1 MATVK
6 ELRDRLRGP
15 LQLELKSG
23 CQDSVVVG
31 GLERLVETVGAP
43 FADVRAVIEGYG
55 SLDAEQREG
64 RLERALRLLDESPLF
79 KQPENR
85 ITPTP
90 AAPPPKASEA
100 PQSVR
105 PGTGESFGSDILDTP
120 LEDRAIDLGAQAP
133 KKLAAVGIRT
143 YRDLLHHYPK
153 RYEDRRALPYFA
165 SLQDQEAA
173 TVVGT
178 ITGRK
183 ATRSKRGMVVLRAF
197 LEDGLGAR
205 LTVTWFNQPWL
216 EKQLFP
222 GQRLIVTGKVKRR
235 GSLVEISASHHEI
248 DDDSESLSAG
258 RIVGV
263 YGSTQGLSQAY
274 VRRAA
279 HRLLS
284 ALETLPDHL
293 PRSVLERFDLV
304 SLDQALRE
312 VHFPTHEKEL
322 GRALRRLKFDEFL
335 FLELRVLLNRDTTL
349 LGKKF
354 KVRKKDL
361 ADFRSSLPFK
371 MTGAQER
378 ALREILGDM
387 AGPKQMARL
396 LQGDVGSGKTAVAA
410 AAAFVAVRNGYQAAL
425 MAPTEILA
433 RQHFLNLIQ
442 YLYPLG
448 VSCELFIGTMS
459 PRERFEARERLRSSQ
474 VDVAVGTHALIQEGV
489 EFRDLGLA
497 VIDEEHRFGVE
508 QRRKLLG
515 NLPDVLVMSATPIP
529 RSLALTYYGD
539 LELSVID
546 ELPPGRKGVT
556 TRLVNAA
563 KRRDVYR
570 FAWGEIQKGRQVYL
584 VTPLIEE
591 SEALENTVSTTKM
604 FEDLQ
609 QIMPPGCRIDM
620 LHGKMLGAEKDAVME
635 RFRRHEFDLL
645 VSTTVIEVGVDIP
658 NASLMIIENAERF
671 GLSQLHQL
679 RGRVGRGE
687 HDSYCVLVAGDR
699 SKKTQHRLE
708 VIEKHSDGFVI
719 SEKDLELRGP
729 GEIRGTR
736 QSGLPDLVLGD
747 LSQDGDIIEKSRDL
761 AKRMLEADPKLEASW
776 AVRLRD
782 ELKRRSEAVGFRE
795 II

>member
-1 MATVK
+1 M
-6 ELRDRLRGP
+6 
-15 LQLELKSG
+15 
-23 CQDSVVVG
+23 
-31 GLERLVETVGAP
+31 
-43 FADVRAVIEGYG
+43 
-55 SLDAEQREG
+55 
-64 RLERALRLLDESPLF
+64 
-79 KQPENR
+79 
-85 ITPTP
+85 
-90 AAPPPKASEA
+90 
-100 PQSVR
+100 
-105 PGTGESFGSDILDTP
+105 
-120 LEDRAIDLGAQAP
+120 
-133 KKLAAVGIRT
+133 
-143 YRDLLHHYPK
+143 
-153 RYEDRRALPYFA
+153 
-165 SLQDQEAA
+165 
-173 TVVGT
+173 
-178 ITGRK
+178 
-183 ATRSKRGMVVLRAF
+183 
-197 LEDGLGAR
+197 
-205 LTVTWFNQPWL
+205 
-216 EKQLFP
+216 
-222 GQRLIVTGKVKRR
+222 
-235 GSLVEISASHHEI
+235 
-248 DDDSESLSAG
+248 
-258 RIVGV
+258 
-263 YGSTQGLSQAY
+263 
-274 VRRAA
+274 
-279 HRLLS
+279 
-284 ALETLPDHL
+284 
-293 PRSVLERFDLV
+293 
-304 SLDQALRE
+304 
-312 VHFPTHEKEL
+312 
-322 GRALRRLKFDEFL
+322 
-335 FLELRVLLNRDTTL
+335 
-349 LGKKF
+349 
-354 KVRKKDL
+354 
-361 ADFRSSLPFK
+361 
-371 MTGAQER
+371 
-378 ALREILGDM
+378 
-387 AGPKQMARL
+387 
-396 LQGDVGSGKTAVAA
+396 
-410 AAAFVAVRNGYQAAL
+410 AVRNGYQAAL

-433 RQHFLNLIQ
+433 RQHFLNLIK

-591 SEALENTVSTTKM
+591 SEALEGTVSTTKM

-687 HDSYCVLVAGDR
+687 HESYCVLVAGDR

-729 GEIRGTR
+729 GEIRR
-736 QSGLPDLVLGD
+736 HP
-747 LSQDGDIIEKSRDL
+747 
-761 AKRMLEADPKLEASW
+761 
-776 AVRLRD
+776 
-782 ELKRRSEAVGFRE
+782 AVGATRLGLGRLVTRRRYY
-795 II
+795 